1 MELTAIAITANP
13 TSGFPPLTVGFT
25 SAAIDSTGH
34 AISNWT
40 WDFGDGATSGV
51 QNPSHTYTTAGTF
64 AAALIETN
72 SSGVPIAGS
81 VATITVS
88 GLILNGGFETGDF
101 TGWTLAGNPSYTFV
115 DNGSVTGIT
124 PYSGS
129 YEAALGATNSLG
141 YLSQTLVTTAG
152 TPYLLSLWLDSPDG
166 LTPNEFLVSWNGN
179 TLFNETNIPALGW
192 TNLQFLV
199 TATGSSTVLEFGF
212 RDDPTYLCLDDIS
225 VSVAAL
231 QPASPANIAGINLS
245 GSNLVINGI
254 NGISGVTYY
263 VLTSTNLALPSSQWT
278 PVATNVPNASGNF
291 TITVTN
297 AVNLN
302 VPQSFYILQ
311 MP

>member
-1 MELTAIAITANP
+1 
-13 TSGFPPLTVGFT
+13 
-25 SAAIDSTGH
+25 
-34 AISNWT
+34 
-40 WDFGDGATSGV
+40 
-51 QNPSHTYTTAGTF
+51 
-64 AAALIETN
+64 
-72 SSGVPIAGS
+72 
-81 VATITVS
+81 
-88 GLILNGGFETGDF
+88 
-101 TGWTLAGNPSYTFV
+101 
-115 DNGSVTGIT
+115 
-124 PYSGS
+124 
-129 YEAALGATNSLG
+129 
-141 YLSQTLVTTAG
+141 
-152 TPYLLSLWLDSPDG
+152 
-166 LTPNEFLVSWNGN
+166 
-179 TLFNETNIPALGW
+179 
-192 TNLQFLV
+192 LV